1 MPVLLAGTE
10 RDLLKLENAV
20 SVKDTAFSLYRQDRQ
35 ESHSHYIGLTKEVGP
50 MRQDLPVVRCEY
62 SDGEKSLAELLE
74 ESFRLY
80 LVRILAM
87 PETSGVQSAP

>member
-1 MPVLLAGTE
+1 MFSIE
-10 RDLLKLENAV
+10 SDILEWKNAV
-20 SVKDTAFSLYRQDRQ
+20 SLPGTAFLFYRQDVQKRRT
-35 ESHSHYIGLTKEVGP
+35 HYIGFTKEVGP

-87 PETSGVQSAP
+87 PEASGAGSAP